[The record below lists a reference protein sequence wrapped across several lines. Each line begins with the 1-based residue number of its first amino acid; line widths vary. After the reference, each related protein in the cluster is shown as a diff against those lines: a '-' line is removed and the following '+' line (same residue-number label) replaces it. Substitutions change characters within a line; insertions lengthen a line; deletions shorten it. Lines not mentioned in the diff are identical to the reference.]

1 MGADRSAILSTM
13 SLLRTAA
20 RFPSLVRHC
29 TKAAAISQQQ
39 TRNYGD
45 MAFTFASTDQVYYD
59 QASVKQIDVPSFS
72 GSFGILPNH
81 VPLLAVLKPGVI
93 TVFEDD
99 ASSKKFFVSSG
110 SITINDDS
118 SVQILA
124 EEAVPVESLD
134 ANAIREGAAAAVSAV
149 SAAGTDEK
157 AKAEAEI
164 ALETYEALQKA
175 VE

>member
-45 MAFTFASTDQVYYD
+45 MAFTFASTDQVFYNG
-59 QASVKQIDVPSFS
+59 ASVKQVDVPSFS
-72 GSFGILPNH
+72 GSFGILPDH
-81 VPLLAVLKPGVI
+81 VPLLAVLKPGVM
-93 TVFEDD
+93 TVYEED
-99 ASSKKFFVSSG
+99 SSEKRFFVSSG
-110 SITINDDS
+110 SVTINDDS

-124 EEAVPVESLD
+124 EEAVPVEQLD
-134 ANAIREGAAAAVSAV
+134 AQAIREGAAKAVSDM
-149 SAAGTDEK
+149 SAAGSEQ

-164 ALETYEALQKA
+164 ALECYEALQKA
-175 VE
+175 V